1 MYSYNYTQQQ
11 NHSSKAE
18 RKALLKDNK
27 YGSVTSIAFVLF
39 TASPLAWHTAI
50 SLGLRAEEHQRKVI
64 MNIKEKLASAK
75 NGKKEL
81 TPKQQ
86 KVRTILNW
94 VATAVCV
101 VVIIFALVVA
111 IFTIAGA
118 NDDHLTRFGDKIYMN
133 VASDSM
139 SPTFTPNDVLIAD
152 TFDKATNIDKIKVG
166 QVVTFS
172 TTGVYENARYAIYN
186 THRIV
191 KLNYDKDGN
200 LTSVITRGDHQDASW
215 KDAAAEYEKDQD
227 DRDKA
232 IIGKTETVAID
243 AIVATWG
250 DGETSGKMLKGC
262 GAFSNWIQDTEHFGA
277 SKDVR
282 FFCIVVLPLIL
293 LFVIYAFV
301 LIRTLVIAKL
311 ENQRKVQAEQVVT
324 VDSLS
329 DEEKRRLAQEYLASL
344 AKEQETSASEDVTV
358 TETKEES
365 EKDVEICDTQEAS
378 EDKE

>member
-18 RKALLKDNK
+18 RRALLKDNK
-27 YGSVTSIAFVLF
+27 YGSVTSIAFVLI

-50 SLGLRAEEHQRKVI
+50 SLGLGAEEHQRKVI
-64 MNIKEKLASAK
+64 MNIKEKLTSAK

-81 TPKQQ
+81 TPQQQ
-86 KVRTILNW
+86 KVRNILNW

-101 VVIIFALVVA
+101 IVIIFALVVA

-118 NDDHLTRFGDKIYMN
+118 NDDHLTRFGNKIYMN

-139 SPTFTPNDVLIAD
+139 SPTFTPNDVIIAD
-152 TFDKATNIDKIKVG
+152 SFDKAKNLDKIKVG

-172 TTGVYENARYAIYN
+172 TTSVYENARYAIYN

-191 KLNYDKDGN
+191 KLNVDKDGN
-200 LTSVITRGDHQDASW
+200 ITSVVTRGDHQDTDW
-215 KDAAAEYEKDQD
+215 KVAVEELAKENPNKEIY
-227 DRDKA
+227 
-232 IIGKTETVAID
+232 GKTETVAID

-262 GAFSNWIQDTEHFGA
+262 GAFSNWIQDTENFGEA
-277 SKDVR
+277 KKVR

-293 LFVIYAFV
+293 LFVLYAFV

-344 AKEQETSASEDVTV
+344 AKEQEKSASEDAAANDIN
-358 TETKEES
+358 EEPAQ
-365 EKDVEICDTQEAS
+365 DVEIDDTQDVS
-378 EDKE
+378 EDKK

>member
-1 MYSYNYTQQQ
+1 MS
-11 NHSSKAE
+11 
-18 RKALLKDNK
+18 
-27 YGSVTSIAFVLF
+27 
-39 TASPLAWHTAI
+39 
-50 SLGLRAEEHQRKVI
+50 
-64 MNIKEKLASAK
+64 IKEKLASAK
-75 NGKKEL
+75 NSKKEL

-86 KVRTILNW
+86 KVRNILNW
-94 VATAVCV
+94 VATAVCI
-101 VVIIFALVVA
+101 VVIVFALVVA

-152 TFDKATNIDKIKVG
+152 AFDKEANMDKIKVG

-172 TTGVYENARYAIYN
+172 TTSVYDNARYAIYN

-191 KLNYDKDGN
+191 NINRDTNGN
-200 LTSVITRGDHQDASW
+200 VTSVVTRGDHQDGDW
-215 KDAAAEYEKDQD
+215 KAAAAEYQKDQD
-227 DRDKA
+227 SRDKNV
-232 IIGKTETVAID
+232 IGRTETVAID

-250 DGETSGKMLKGC
+250 DGEMSGKMLKGC

-293 LFVIYAFV
+293 LFVVYAFV

-344 AKEQETSASEDVTV
+344 AKEQEGGGEGAPVEED
-358 TETKEES
+358 TKEEPQQ
-365 EKDVEICDTQEAS
+365 DVSAEDTQEDN
-378 EDKE
+378 E

>member
-18 RKALLKDNK
+18 RIALLKDNK
-27 YGSVTSIAFVLF
+27 YGSVTSIAFVLI
-39 TASPLAWHTAI
+39 TASPLAWYTAI
-50 SLGLRAEEHQRKVI
+50 SLGLGAEEHQRKVI

-86 KVRTILNW
+86 KVRNILNW

-101 VVIIFALVVA
+101 IVIIFALVVA

-118 NDDHLTRFGDKIYMN
+118 NDDHLTRFGNKIYMN

-139 SPTFTPNDVLIAD
+139 SPTFTPNDVIIAD
-152 TFDKATNIDKIKVG
+152 SFDKATNLDKIKVG

-172 TTGVYENARYAIYN
+172 TTSVYENARYAIYN

-191 KLNYDKDGN
+191 KLNLAKNGN
-200 LTSVITRGDHQDASW
+200 ITSVVTRGDHQDTDW
-215 KDAAAEYEKDQD
+215 KVAAEELAKEKPN
-227 DRDKA
+227 KE
-232 IIGKTETVAID
+232 IYGKTETVAID

-344 AKEQETSASEDVTV
+344 AKEQETSASEDAAVNSV
-358 TETKEES
+358 NEEPAQ
-365 EKDVEICDTQEAS
+365 DVEIDDTQDVS
-378 EDKE
+378 EDKK

>member
-18 RKALLKDNK
+18 RRALLKDNK
-27 YGSVTSIAFVLF
+27 YGSVTSIAFVLI
-39 TASPLAWHTAI
+39 TASPLAWYTAI
-50 SLGLRAEEHQRKVI
+50 SLGLGAEEHQRKVI

-86 KVRTILNW
+86 KVRNILNW

-101 VVIIFALVVA
+101 IVIIFALVVA

-118 NDDHLTRFGDKIYMN
+118 NDDHLTRFGNKIYMN

-139 SPTFTPNDVLIAD
+139 SPTFTPNDVIIAD
-152 TFDKATNIDKIKVG
+152 SFDKAKNLDKIKVG

-172 TTGVYENARYAIYN
+172 TTSVYENARYAIYN

-191 KLNYDKDGN
+191 KLNFDKNGN
-200 LTSVITRGDHQDASW
+200 ITSVVTRGDHQDTDW
-215 KDAAAEYEKDQD
+215 KVAAEELAKENPNKEIY
-227 DRDKA
+227 
-232 IIGKTETVAID
+232 GKTETVAID

-262 GAFSNWIQDTEHFGA
+262 GAFTNWIQDTEHFGA
-277 SKDVR
+277 SKNVR

-344 AKEQETSASEDVTV
+344 AKEQETSASEDAAVNSV
-358 TETKEES
+358 NEEPAQ
-365 EKDVEICDTQEAS
+365 DIEIDDTQDVS
-378 EDKE
+378 EDKK

>member
-18 RKALLKDNK
+18 RRALLKDNK
-27 YGSVTSIAFVLF
+27 YGSVTSIAFVLI

-50 SLGLRAEEHQRKVI
+50 SLGLGAEEHQRKVI

-81 TPKQQ
+81 TPQQQ
-86 KVRTILNW
+86 KVRNILNW

-101 VVIIFALVVA
+101 IVIIFALVVA

-118 NDDHLTRFGDKIYMN
+118 NDDHLTRFGNKIYMN

-139 SPTFTPNDVLIAD
+139 SPTFTPNDVIIAD
-152 TFDKATNIDKIKVG
+152 SFDKAKNLDKIKVG

-172 TTGVYENARYAIYN
+172 TTSVYENARYAIYN

-191 KLNYDKDGN
+191 KLNVDKDGN
-200 LTSVITRGDHQDASW
+200 ITSVVTRGDHQGTDW
-215 KDAAAEYEKDQD
+215 KVAVEELAKENPNKEIY
-227 DRDKA
+227 
-232 IIGKTETVAID
+232 GKTETVAID

-250 DGETSGKMLKGC
+250 DGEASGKMLKGC

-293 LFVIYAFV
+293 LFVLYAFV

-344 AKEQETSASEDVTV
+344 AKEQETSASGDATV
-358 TETKEES
+358 NDINEEPAQ
-365 EKDVEICDTQEAS
+365 DVEIDDTQDVS
-378 EDKE
+378 EDKK

>member
-1 MYSYNYTQQQ
+1 MS
-11 NHSSKAE
+11 
-18 RKALLKDNK
+18 
-27 YGSVTSIAFVLF
+27 
-39 TASPLAWHTAI
+39 
-50 SLGLRAEEHQRKVI
+50 
-64 MNIKEKLASAK
+64 IKEKLASAK
-75 NGKKEL
+75 NSKKEL

-86 KVRTILNW
+86 KVRNILNW

-101 VVIIFALVVA
+101 IVIIFALVVA

-139 SPTFTPNDVLIAD
+139 SPTFTPNDVIIAD
-152 TFDKATNIDKIKVG
+152 SFDKAENMDKIKVG

-172 TTGVYENARYAIYN
+172 TTSVYDNARYAIYN

-191 KLNYDKDGN
+191 NINHDTNGN
-200 LTSVITRGDHQDASW
+200 VTSVVTRGDHQDGDW
-215 KDAAAEYEKDQD
+215 KAAAAEYQKDQD
-227 DRDKA
+227 NRDKNV
-232 IIGKTETVAID
+232 IGRTETVAID

-293 LFVIYAFV
+293 LFVVYAFV

-344 AKEQETSASEDVTV
+344 AKEQEAGGGEGAPVEED
-358 TETKEES
+358 TKEEPQQ
-365 EKDVEICDTQEAS
+365 DVPAEDTQEDN
-378 EDKE
+378 E

>member
-18 RKALLKDNK
+18 RRALLKDNK
-27 YGSVTSIAFVLF
+27 YGSVTSIAFVLI
-39 TASPLAWHTAI
+39 TASPLAWYTAI
-50 SLGLRAEEHQRKVI
+50 SLGLGAEEHQRKVI

-86 KVRTILNW
+86 KVRNILNW

-101 VVIIFALVVA
+101 IVIIFALVVA

-118 NDDHLTRFGDKIYMN
+118 NDDHLTRFGNKIYMN

-139 SPTFTPNDVLIAD
+139 SPTFTPNDVIIAD
-152 TFDKATNIDKIKVG
+152 SFDKAKNLDKIKVG

-172 TTGVYENARYAIYN
+172 TTSVYENARYAIYN
-186 THRIV
+186 THRSV
-191 KLNYDKDGN
+191 KLNVDKN
-200 LTSVITRGDHQDASW
+200 VNITSVVTRGDHQDTDW
-215 KDAAAEYEKDQD
+215 KVAVEELAKENPNKEIY
-227 DRDKA
+227 
-232 IIGKTETVAID
+232 GKTETVAID

-262 GAFSNWIQDTEHFGA
+262 GAFTNWIQDTEHFGA
-277 SKDVR
+277 SKNVR

-344 AKEQETSASEDVTV
+344 AKEQETSASEDAAVNSV
-358 TETKEES
+358 NEEPAQ
-365 EKDVEICDTQEAS
+365 DVEIDDTQDVS
-378 EDKE
+378 EDKK

>member
-18 RKALLKDNK
+18 RRALLNDNK
-27 YGSVTSIAFVLF
+27 YGSVTSIAFVLI

-50 SLGLRAEEHQRKVI
+50 SLGLGAEEHQRKVI

-81 TPKQQ
+81 TPQQQ
-86 KVRTILNW
+86 KVRNILNW

-101 VVIIFALVVA
+101 IVIIFALVVA

-118 NDDHLTRFGDKIYMN
+118 NDDHLTRFGNKIYMN

-139 SPTFTPNDVLIAD
+139 SPTFTPNDVIIAD
-152 TFDKATNIDKIKVG
+152 SFDKAKNLDKIKVG

-172 TTGVYENARYAIYN
+172 TTSVYENARYAIYN

-191 KLNYDKDGN
+191 KLNVDKDGN
-200 LTSVITRGDHQDASW
+200 ITSVVTRGDHQDTDW
-215 KDAAAEYEKDQD
+215 KVAVEELAKENPNKEIY
-227 DRDKA
+227 
-232 IIGKTETVAID
+232 GKTETVAID

-293 LFVIYAFV
+293 LFVLYAFV

-344 AKEQETSASEDVTV
+344 AKKQETSASEDAAANDIN
-358 TETKEES
+358 EEPAQ
-365 EKDVEICDTQEAS
+365 DVEIDDTQDVS
-378 EDKE
+378 EDKK